1 MVDTNKNNVLII
13 INYVNNY
20 EKYCVY
26 NYSSKKFVSANIYI
40 PSLVFF
46 FFFFF
51 HLTRLTILLV
61 GDFPISKTPGFNKI
75 SRACD
80 LWWKA

>member
-1 MVDTNKNNVLII
+1 MLTIMKNIVFII
-13 INYVNNY
+13 TPKKICLR
-20 EKYCVY
+20 KY
-26 NYSSKKFVSANIYI
+26 IHPI
-40 PSLVFF
+40 PRVF

-61 GDFPISKTPGFNKI
+61 GGFLISKTPGFNKI